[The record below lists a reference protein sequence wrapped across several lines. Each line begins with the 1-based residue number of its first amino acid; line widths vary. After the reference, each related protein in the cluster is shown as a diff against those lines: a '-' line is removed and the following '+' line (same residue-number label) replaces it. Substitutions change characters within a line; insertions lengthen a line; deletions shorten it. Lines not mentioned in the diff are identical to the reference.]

1 MKRCLTFSIIL
12 FSSVAIVCYYYL
24 LKGDDKR
31 TGVPYPKRSIEIPIS
46 PPALI
51 IPSKI
56 ITNQSQPVSSTVQS
70 SVTVYHNCTVNET
83 IHIAVVVVTDRER
96 TSTLPL
102 LVLIKSILVN
112 RHLPL
117 HLHFLS
123 DSTANNTIHSLLST
137 WNLPYFKWTIYCTP
151 QTQSIPSIVYGNILL
166 NMLLPPT
173 IEGYIVMSIDS
184 LVIKDLSKLWH
195 HVQRQKTTKVIAM
208 DDFESNILL
217 MKRPNTS
224 SVQGYNSTISPTR
237 LVDMFS
243 ELPMIVPCSRVDKLC
258 KSHVISQQLH
268 VGKTLSYVKTHSILK
283 YDGDIVPET
292 VYSQCNEQYLHS
304 KLSKLNVT
312 IENYCN
318 DLNEIANYKYRTLLY
333 FYGRQYVSNVTH
345 DVTLVT
351 QLTFDRLSLLPVFLT
366 HWTGPASI
374 ALYVADEQLEELYNF
389 LNSTVI
395 INERARENLAI
406 HIVFNHS
413 LIYPINYI
421 RNVALNNVNTPY
433 VFLNDFEMLPNYGCY
448 ELLTKSIKELNMM
461 DKLDDRT
468 ALVIP
473 AFETVRQYKIPFPKS
488 KTELI
493 HLWKA
498 GRAIQFHRRVSKA
511 HKPTGYG
518 RWRLATKP
526 YNARYHKE
534 YEPYIVV
541 RSDVVRYNTTFVG
554 YGWNKVSQIMELH
567 AQSYK
572 FLVHPNLFVLHEW
585 HPVSLQRM
593 IFKSNEFQICL
604 GQQMKDFIDYIFAN
618 YGQVRL

>member
-1 MKRCLTFSIIL
+1 MFYL
-12 FSSVAIVCYYYL
+12 F
-24 LKGDDKR
+24 LKDNQQDR
-31 TGVPYPKRSIEIPIS
+31 DTTIPLSPKRSIEV
-46 PPALI
+46 PP
-51 IPSKI
+51 
-56 ITNQSQPVSSTVQS
+56 SS
-70 SVTVYHNCTVNET
+70 NLFFDLDFDCTFNET

-112 RHLPL
+112 RHLPV

-137 WNLPYFKWTIYCTP
+137 WNLPYFEWTIYCTP

-173 IEGYIVMSIDS
+173 IDEFIVMSIDS
-184 LVIKDLSKLWH
+184 LVIKDLNKLWH
-195 HVQRQKTTKVIAM
+195 CVQQSETTRVITM
-208 DDFESNILL
+208 DDFKSNILL
-217 MKRPNTS
+217 TKRRSMS
-224 SVQGYNSTISPTR
+224 SVLRIFSDTQYRPDLSPID

-243 ELPMIVPCSRVDKLC
+243 ELPMIVSCSRMDNLC
-258 KSHVISQQLH
+258 KSHVISQQLDA
-268 VGKTLSYVKTHSILK
+268 GNTLSYVKTHSILK

-292 VYSQCNEQYLHS
+292 VHSQCSKDYS
-304 KLSKLNVT
+304 KLSKLDVT
-312 IENYCN
+312 SENYCN
-318 DLNEIANYKYRTLLY
+318 DLSEIANYKYRTLLY
-333 FYGRQYVSNVTH
+333 FYGRQYVSDDTN